1 MPIFQ
6 YKVIS
11 DDGIPYSDTAE
22 SGSKIELMN
31 ALESDGNTIIFIKE
45 KKEFTIGGL
54 NFRAPVKPED
64 IAVFTDQLSTMLNAG
79 VPLLASLE
87 AIYEQMS
94 NPGFKKIIGQVI
106 KDVNGGLSLSQALQK
121 HPKYFE
127 NLYTNMIESG
137 EKAGTID
144 SVLRRLESFIEK
156 DIATKRSV
164 KAAMRYPIM
173 VFSAMIIA
181 FIVVIVFVI
190 PQFATL
196 FEQQNVELPLPTR
209 ILIGI
214 STFFANYWY
223 IVIIMAFAV
232 STGFRYFIKT
242 EQGKLLWDRFKLRA
256 PVFGKLTQ
264 KSGLARF
271 AHTLRTLSQSGI
283 GIIDSLNSV
292 ANTVGNEA
300 LRLDILK
307 AREEV
312 MAGNTI
318 ASSLK
323 KSRHFPPLTV
333 RMIDIGEQAG
343 AIDEMLLNVAKQY
356 DRDVEYEVKRLSGMI
371 EPIMTVIMGVFVV
384 ILALGVFL
392 PMWNMYSAV
401 Q

>member
-1 MPIFQ
+1 MPLFD

-11 DDGIPYSDTAE
+11 NDGIPYQDTSE
-22 SGSKIELMN
+22 SGSKMELMS
-31 ALESDGNTIIFIKE
+31 ALEGDGNTIIFIKE
-45 KKEFTIGGL
+45 KK
-54 NFRAPVKPED
+54 NFSIKGFDFSPKIKPED

-87 AIYEQMS
+87 AIYEQMEHI
-94 NPGFKKIIGQVI
+94 GFKKVIAQII
-106 KDVNGGLSLSQALQK
+106 KDVNGGLSLSQALLK

-127 NLYTNMIESG
+127 KLYTSMIESG
-137 EKAGTID
+137 EKAGTVD
-144 SVLRRLESFIEK
+144 SVLKRLETFIDK
-156 DIATKRSV
+156 DITTKRSV

-173 VFSAMIIA
+173 VFTAMIIA

-190 PQFATL
+190 PTFADL
-196 FEQQNVELPLPTR
+196 FEQQNVELPMPTK

-214 STFFANYWY
+214 SNFFSNYWY
-223 IVIIMAFAV
+223 LAIIISV
-232 STGFRYFIKT
+232 SIFYGFKYYINT
-242 EQGKLLWDRFKLRA
+242 EKGRIHWDGFKMRA
-256 PVFGKLTQ
+256 PVFGALTQ
-264 KSGLARF
+264 KSSLARF

-283 GIIDSLNSV
+283 QIIDALNSV

-300 LRLDILK
+300 LRIDILK
-307 AREEV
+307 AREDV

-323 KSRHFPPLTV
+323 KSKYFPPLTV

-343 AIDEMLLNVAKQY
+343 AIDEMLENVAKTY
-356 DRDVEYEVKRLSGMI
+356 DRDVDYEVTKLAGMI
-371 EPIMTVIMGVFVV
+371 EPIMTVVMGIFVV
-384 ILALGVFL
+384 VLALGVFL